1 MAILAVEMH
10 SPSLFA
16 ELKSNWSHLA
26 AAAESSWRATK
37 GKGPTV
43 SKLQKAVG
51 KTLDELG
58 VEYESE
64 KLVRGGLIRPDF
76 VVKGKAKIVV
86 EVDGPYHFSVE
97 PSAASD
103 AGEELEDWF
112 GGGGCETPDA
122 LEKDRFGF
130 GSVLRPLGGTIL
142 RNQLLSS
149 WGWNVVTVS
158 YRDWVKADNDTS
170 GGAKREYLKGLL
182 DQAGYS

>member
-1 MAILAVEMH
+1 MC
-10 SPSLFA
+10 
-16 ELKSNWSHLA
+16 
-26 AAAESSWRATK
+26 
-37 GKGPTV
+37 
-43 SKLQKAVG
+43 
-51 KTLDELG
+51 
-58 VEYESE
+58 
-64 KLVRGGLIRPDF
+64 IRDR
-76 VVKGKAKIVV
+76 AKIVV

-112 GGGGCETPDA
+112 GGGGGETPDA